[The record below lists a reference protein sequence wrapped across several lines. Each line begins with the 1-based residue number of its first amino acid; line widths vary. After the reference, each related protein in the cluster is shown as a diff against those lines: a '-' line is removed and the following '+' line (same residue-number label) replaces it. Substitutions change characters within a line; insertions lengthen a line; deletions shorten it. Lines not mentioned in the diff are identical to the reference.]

1 MSVSLSVYPPVFCR
15 NGIINLF
22 HCQVASP
29 PLFFCI
35 KQYRN
40 IPTGTPPL
48 QEGYEKIAIFDQYDE
63 EKEREQNL
71 IVRSGKP
78 EAEIT
83 NNKIR
88 RSRYRT
94 AEANTNRQT
103 QSIAQ
108 PLCDSRATCSSFK

>member
-1 MSVSLSVYPPVFCR
+1 MSGCLSAGILSKRYHQSFSLSGSLTTLVF
-15 NGIINLF
+15 LY
-22 HCQVASP
+22 QTV
-29 PLFFCI
+29 
-35 KQYRN
+35 RN

-63 EKEREQNL
+63 EKEREHNL
-71 IVRSGKP
+71 VVRSGKP